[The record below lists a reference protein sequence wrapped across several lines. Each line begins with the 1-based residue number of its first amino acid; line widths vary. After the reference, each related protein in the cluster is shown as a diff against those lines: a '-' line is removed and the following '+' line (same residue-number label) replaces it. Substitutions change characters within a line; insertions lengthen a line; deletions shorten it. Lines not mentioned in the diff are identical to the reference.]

1 MIGGRR
7 LPGLELRKLGLR
19 HAAGRQAHDPIA
31 RFLAGA
37 VTDGWRLWF
46 SHLAYRD
53 VADAR
58 TGFYAK
64 DARSG
69 SS

>member
-1 MIGGRR
+1 MIGCR

-19 HAAGRQAHDPIA
+19 HRAGRQTHDPVA
-31 RFLAGA
+31 RFLAGT
-37 VTDGWRLWF
+37 VTDGWRLSF

-53 VADAR
+53 IADAW